1 MAPTKGLKIVGPNA
15 GLAPDD
21 PNRVEEAVLTGGIE
35 ASNGGLELDGVTID
49 GKGAYAVGAGD
60 VVVKNT
66 IIQNVNTGSSGGGA
80 DSVIGLEVRGS
91 GNVVI
96 ENVKIVNVSG
106 DTADAM
112 GIRIKDAVTGITINN
127 CHIEN
132 VGHNAINIFTTPALT
147 QLDITNN
154 TLINWDSDMDDTDG
168 GRAIR
173 IDVGAVVTPFTLNIT
188 DNTMKAPDYA
198 GAGVVTPTDLEYI
211 KISRISKLAS
221 LVFENNVISEPIAA
235 QWILSLGV
243 GASTPDATNNISIN
257 DEPVAPV
264 DTKTLTAA
272 DFLKKITVT
281 P

>member
-80 DSVIGLEVRGS
+80 ASVIGLEVRGS

-106 DTADAM
+106 AANAM
-112 GIRIKDAVTGITINN
+112 GIRIKAAVTGITIKN

-132 VGHNAINIFTTPALT
+132 VGHNAINIFGTAALT

-154 TLINWDSDMDDTDG
+154 TLINWDSDMDATDG

-173 IDVGAVVTPFTLNIT
+173 IDVGAVVNPFTLNIT
-188 DNTMKAPDYA
+188 GNTMQAPDYA
-198 GAGVVTPTDLEYI
+198 GAGVTPTDLEYI
-211 KISRISKLAS
+211 KINHISKLAS

-257 DEPVAPV
+257 DGSVAPV

>member
-80 DSVIGLEVRGS
+80 DSVIGLEAKGS

-106 DTADAM
+106 AANAM

-154 TLINWDSDMDDTDG
+154 TLINWDSDMDATDG

-173 IDVGAVVTPFTLNIT
+173 IAFNALVTPFTLNIT
-188 DNTMKAPDYA
+188 GNTMTAPDYA

-211 KISRISKLAS
+211 KINHISKLAS
-221 LVFENNVISEPIAA
+221 LVFENNIISEPIAA

-257 DEPVAPV
+257 VGPVAPV

-272 DFLKKITVT
+272 NFLNKITVT

>member
-80 DSVIGLEVRGS
+80 DSVIGLEAKGS

-106 DTADAM
+106 AANAM

-154 TLINWDSDMDDTDG
+154 TLINWDSDMDATDG

-173 IDVGAVVTPFTLNIT
+173 IAFNALVTPFTLNIT
-188 DNTMKAPDYA
+188 GNTMTAPDYA

-211 KISRISKLAS
+211 KINHISKLAS
-221 LVFENNVISEPIAA
+221 LVFENNIISEPIAA

-257 DEPVAPV
+257 DGPVAPV

-272 DFLKKITVT
+272 NFLNKITVT